1 MLTVKMV
8 CDVIICLSYRYKI
21 NCIFGFVAHPR
32 TVTCVIF
39 AIRGNRGT
47 VCLSIDRT
55 NTELKKLRQL
65 NGKALRRA

>member
-55 NTELKKLRQL
+55 NCPHEEIKIPNSK
-65 NGKALRRA
+65 NCAS